1 MLRRCFVLIFMIGF
15 APFSLL
21 PLWADDEE
29 KAGTHDESFQ
39 RLIEKVRPSVVTIK
53 VRGRDGDQIQM
64 GTGFVID
71 AEGLIATNFHV
82 ISEGRAFTVETRAG
96 RKLPVTAVEASDR
109 SGDLALVRVD
119 VTDAPLPALSL
130 SLSEL
135 PAQGTRVLAFG
146 NPLGLRDS
154 VVAGIVSA
162 VREVEGR
169 ELIQLAIP
177 VQPGNSGG
185 PVVDSQGS
193 VVGIV
198 NMKSAIDDNLGFA
211 IPIGQLHALREKPNP
226 VSIDRWVRLGTIDE
240 TKWTPM
246 FGATWQQR
254 GGLVSARGLG
264 NGFGGRS
271 LCLCSEL
278 PDESPK
284 EIAVEV
290 RLDDESGAAGLAFHS
305 DGEHRHYGFYASGG
319 RLRLTCFKGPSVYSW
334 QVLEELETQHYL
346 PGQWNR
352 LRVRLEPNGLKC
364 FVNGH
369 LVIESPDR
377 QLTSG
382 KFGLVKFRDTNPDF
396 KGFQFGDNLPVRSL
410 SDQTKHWLDEVL
422 ADPNKL
428 SMIEATRVSQLG
440 QSGDAVSREL
450 ERQAVQWERRAER
463 LRRLA
468 SDVQGAPT
476 LERLAELLADSSA
489 ADSQLLQG
497 SLLIAKLD
505 NPDIDIDAYVGRV
518 DAMAA
523 EIRKDLSEEADA
535 VQRRKALHRYLFEEN
550 GFHGGRAEYDHPANS
565 HLNSV
570 IDDREGLPITMSIL
584 YMELGKRLGLTIQGV
599 GLPGHFVVKQVISE
613 SEQQLVDVFE
623 RGQLLSQEDAAAI
636 VAAYTNRPLTDDD
649 LRGQSVV
656 EILARVLNNL
666 IGVAGR
672 GQDVEALHR
681 YCGAM
686 LAVRPDS
693 AQTRMLRAQVRA
705 ATDRRSGAIEDLDW
719 LIEHDPPGLELEAT
733 LRLRESLQDRD

>member
-15 APFSLL
+15 APFSL
-21 PLWADDEE
+21 PPVWADDEE
-29 KAGTHDESFQ
+29 NSGTHNESFQ
-39 RLIEKVRPSVVTIK
+39 SLIEKVRPSVVTIK

-82 ISEGRAFTVETRAG
+82 ISEGRSFTVETRSG
-96 RKLPVTAVEASDR
+96 RKLPVTAIEASDR
-109 SGDLALVRVD
+109 IGDLALIRVEVSSD
-119 VTDAPLPALSL
+119 PLPALSL
-130 SLSEL
+130 SLSQL
-135 PAQGTRVLAFG
+135 PAQGAWVLAFG

-169 ELIQLAIP
+169 EMIQLAIP

-211 IPIGQLHALREKPNP
+211 IPIRQLETLREKPNP
-226 VSIDRWVRLGTIDE
+226 VSIDRWVRLGKIDE

-305 DGEHRHYGFYASGG
+305 DGDQRHYGFYASNG

-334 QVLEELETQHYL
+334 QVLEELESEHYL

-352 LRVRLEPNGLKC
+352 LRVRLEPDGLKC
-364 FVNGH
+364 FVNGQ

-396 KGFQFGDNLPVRSL
+396 KGFQFGDDLPARSL
-410 SDQTKHWLDEVL
+410 SGQAKELLDEVI
-422 ADPNKL
+422 DHPDKL
-428 SMIEATRVSQLG
+428 SMIEASRVSQLG
-440 QSGDAVSREL
+440 QSSDAVSREL

-468 SDVQGAPT
+468 ADVQGTPT
-476 LERLAELLADSSA
+476 LERLAELLADQSA

-505 NPDIDIDAYVGRV
+505 NPDIDVDAYVGRV

-523 EIRKDLSEEADA
+523 EIRKDLSEDADA
-535 VQRRKALHRYLFEEN
+535 VERRKALHRYLFEEN
-550 GFHGGRAEYDHPANS
+550 GFHGGRAEYEHPANS
-565 HLNSV
+565 HMNSV
-570 IDDREGLPITMSIL
+570 IDDREGLPITLSIL
-584 YMELGKRLGLTIQGV
+584 YMELGKRLGLSIEGV
-599 GLPGHFVVKQVISE
+599 GLPGHFVVKHVISD
-613 SEQQLVDVFE
+613 SEEQLVDVFE
-623 RGQLLSQEDAAAI
+623 RGALLSREDAAAI
-636 VAAYTNRPLTDDD
+636 VAAYTNRALTDDH
-649 LRGQSVV
+649 LRGQTVV

-672 GQDVEALHR
+672 TQDVESLHR
-681 YCGAM
+681 YCGA
-686 LAVRPDS
+686 LIAVRPE
-693 AQTRMLRAQVRA
+693 AMETRMLRAQVRA

-719 LIEHDPPGLELEAT
+719 LIEQDPPGLDLDAT
-733 LRLRESLQDRD
+733 IRLRESLTE

>member
-1 MLRRCFVLIFMIGF
+1 MLRRCFVLIFMIGL
-15 APFSLL
+15 APSCLL
-21 PLWADDEE
+21 PLWADD
-29 KAGTHDESFQ
+29 ANGSAPHDASFQ
-39 RLIEKVRPSVVTIK
+39 SLIEQVRPSVVTIK
-53 VRGRDGDQIQM
+53 TLGRDGDQIQM
-64 GTGFVID
+64 GTGFVMD

-82 ISEGRAFTVETRAG
+82 ISEGRSFTVETRSG

-109 SGDLALVRVD
+109 SGDLALIRVD
-119 VTDAPLPALSL
+119 VTGAPLPALSL
-130 SLSEL
+130 SESEL
-135 PAQGTRVLAFG
+135 PTQGVRVLAFG
-146 NPLGLRDS
+146 NPLGLQDS

-169 ELIQLAIP
+169 EMIQLAIP

-185 PVVDSQGS
+185 PVVDSQGV

-211 IPIGQLHALREKPNP
+211 IPIGELQTLREKPNP
-226 VSIDRWVRLGTIDE
+226 VSIDRWVRLGKIDE
-240 TKWTPM
+240 TKWTPI

-254 GGLVSARGLG
+254 GGLLSARGLG

-271 LCLCSEL
+271 LCLRSPVSDEL
-278 PDESPK
+278 PK

-305 DGEHRHYGFYASGG
+305 DGEHRHYGFYASNG

-352 LRVRLEPNGLKC
+352 LRVRLEPDGLKC
-364 FVNGH
+364 FVNGQ

-396 KGFQFGDNLPVRSL
+396 KSFQFGDDLPLRSL
-410 SDQTKHWLDEVL
+410 SDQAQDLLDDVI
-422 ADPNKL
+422 ANPDKL
-428 SMIEATRVSQLG
+428 SMVEASRVSQLG
-440 QSGDAVSREL
+440 QSSDAVSRKL
-450 ERQAVQWERRAER
+450 ERQAVQWERQAER

-468 SDVQGAPT
+468 ADVQVAPT
-476 LERLAELLADSSA
+476 LERLADLLADPSA
-489 ADSQLLQG
+489 ADRQLLRG

-505 NPDIDIDAYVGRV
+505 NPDIDVDAYVGRV

-523 EIRKDLSEEADA
+523 EILADVPEDA
-535 VQRRKALHRYLFEEN
+535 DVVERRKALHRYLFEEN

-584 YMELGKRLGLTIQGV
+584 YMELGKRLGLSIEGV
-599 GLPGHFVVKQVISE
+599 GLPGHFVVKHVISDSDE
-613 SEQQLVDVFE
+613 QLVDVFE
-623 RGQLLSQEDAAAI
+623 RGKLLSREDAAAI
-636 VAAYTNRPLTDDD
+636 VAAYTNRVLTDDH
-649 LRGQSVV
+649 LRGQTVV

-672 GQDVEALHR
+672 TQDVESLHR
-681 YCGAM
+681 YCGA
-686 LAVRPDS
+686 LIAVRPDS
-693 AQTRMLRAQVRA
+693 VRARMLRSQVRA

-719 LIEHDPPGLELEAT
+719 LIEQDPPGLDLGAT
-733 LRLRESLQDRD
+733 LRLRESLLDK